1 MGWGEGIKE
10 VMIGGVGEG
19 YKGVTIGG
27 VGEGYER
34 GYDYY
39 YLLHTFL

>member
-1 MGWGEGIKE
+1 MGWGKGIKG

-19 YKGVTIGG
+19 YKGVMISG
-27 VGEGYER
+27 VGEVYER

>member
-1 MGWGEGIKE
+1 MGWGKGIKG

>member
-1 MGWGEGIKE
+1 MGWGKGIKG

-34 GYDYY
+34 GNDYF

>member
-1 MGWGEGIKE
+1 MKGVKGVK
-10 VMIGGVGEG
+10 IGGVEKGI
-19 YKGVTIGG
+19 KGVMFGG

-34 GYDYY
+34 GNDYY

>member
-1 MGWGEGIKE
+1 MGWRKGIKG

-34 GYDYY
+34 GNDYF